1 MFDILKGTEHVLL
14 APVSETDTART
25 LADLS
30 AWAQQLPARLQTRLR
45 VVAITQESAA
55 DQPNIAL
62 YHDRDGAFAQAY
74 GARSTSFPVRPD
86 GYIGWR
92 GASWR
97 DDGLAAFIS
106 QIFQA

>member
-1 MFDILKGTEHVLL
+1 MFEILKGTEHVLL
-14 APVSETDTART
+14 VPLMGDDTAHT

-30 AWAQQLPARLQTRLR
+30 AWARKLPVPLQARLR
-45 VVAITQESAA
+45 VVAITQEGAA

-62 YHDRDGAFAQAY
+62 YHDRNGAFAKTY
-74 GARSTSFPVRPD
+74 GGSGVSFLVRPD

-97 DDGLAAFIS
+97 DEGLAAFLS
-106 QIFQA
+106 RVFGT